1 MIRILHTGDVHLDSA
16 FSGLDSRHAE
26 IRRGELRD
34 TFTSILNYA
43 CTEDVDLLLIAGD
56 LFDGASVTHE
66 TLALLIREFERF
78 QKPVFIA
85 PGNHDPVGTSGIWAK
100 NRSRDLFP
108 PNVHV
113 FREPELSSVDLDI
126 RGIPVTVYGFGFT
139 ESTMDTV
146 PLEGNAVADPS
157 RVNLLVCHCDLLS
170 PTSGLSRRG
179 TPYCPMTPAHLEAF
193 GADYAA
199 LGHIHNPPNFGNNNR
214 FAYCGCLEGRAF
226 DETGPKGAIV
236 ADIDKTSVNLRRVR
250 FSRRRYEKAE
260 LALTGVSTQAE
271 VREAIADFIE
281 ENGWGDDTLLSLRL
295 TGVAAQSLVIDTEAL
310 ESTPFGLFFLHVE
323 DATLPAL
330 DFAALERDI
339 TVTGEVYRQLKPS
352 LESDDPRTREVGL
365 RALRYALSALA
376 GEKTF

>member
-1 MIRILHTGDVHLDSA
+1 MLRVLHTGDVHLDSA

-26 IRRGELRD
+26 IRRGELR
-34 TFTSILNYA
+34 TAFSSMMTYA
-43 CTEDVDLLLIAGD
+43 RTNEVDLLLIAGD
-56 LFDGASVTHE
+56 LFDGASITRE

-78 QKPVFIA
+78 EKPVFIA
-85 PGNHDPVGTSGIWAK
+85 PGNHDPALADSIWAK

-113 FREPELSSVDLDI
+113 FRTSELTSVDLDV

-139 ESTMDTV
+139 EPTMETNPIEDRT
-146 PLEGNAVADPS
+146 AADPS
-157 RVNLLVCHCDLLS
+157 RVNLLVCHCDL
-170 PTSGLSRRG
+170 TG
-179 TPYCPMTPAHLEAF
+179 TPTYCPMTAAHLESF

-199 LGHIHNPPNFGNNNR
+199 LGHIHNPPAPGHDNR
-214 FAYCGCLEGRAF
+214 WAYCGCPEARAF
-226 DETGPKGAIV
+226 DETGPKGACVI
-236 ADIDKTSVNLRRVR
+236 DLDKTGVRLRRVR

-260 LALTGVSTQAE
+260 LALTGVSTQAD
-271 VREAIADFIE
+271 VREAVADFIR
-281 ENGWGDDTLLSLRL
+281 ENGFGEDTLLSLRL

-310 ESTPFGLFFLHVE
+310 ERDSYGIFYLRVE

-330 DFAALERDI
+330 DFPALETDI

-352 LESDDPRTREVGL
+352 LESADPRTREVGI
-365 RALRYALSALA
+365 RALRYALAALA

>member
-1 MIRILHTGDVHLDSA
+1 MIRLLHTGDVHLDSA

-26 IRRGELRD
+26 IRRRELRD
-34 TFTSILNYA
+34 TFTAMMDYA
-43 CTEDVDLLLIAGD
+43 CTEDIDLLLIAGD
-56 LFDGASVTHE
+56 LFDGSSVTHE

-78 QKPVFIA
+78 GKPVFIA
-85 PGNHDPVGTSGIWAK
+85 PGNHDPALPDSIWAK

-113 FREPELSSVDLDI
+113 FRTSELSSFDLDI
-126 RGIPVTVYGFGFT
+126 RGIPVTVCGFAFT
-139 ESTMDTV
+139 ESTMETV
-146 PLEGNAVADPS
+146 PLEGHTADPD
-157 RVNLLVCHCDLLS
+157 RLNLLVCHGDMLNPSSL
-170 PTSGLSRRG
+170 T
-179 TPYCPMTPAHLEAF
+179 CPITPAHLEAF

-199 LGHIHNPPNFGNNNR
+199 LGHIHNPPLPGHGNR
-214 FAYCGCLEGRAF
+214 FAYCGCPEARAF

-236 ADIDKTSVNLRRVR
+236 ADLDKTGVHLRRVR

-271 VREAIADFIE
+271 VREAVADFIE

-295 TGVAAQSLVIDTEAL
+295 TGMAAQSLVIDTEAL
-310 ESTPFGLFFLHVE
+310 ENTPFGLFYLRVE

-330 DFAALERDI
+330 DFAALEKDI
-339 TVTGEVYRQLKPS
+339 TVTGEVYRQLRPS
-352 LESDDPRTREVGL
+352 LESDDPRTREVGI